1 MMQQQPKKNIIVIDD
16 NAPLLAELG
25 SMFERG
31 GWSVTLCGDGSSAI
45 RNVMSRPYEA
55 VLIDF
60 SLPDIRGHVITE
72 TLRTIMP
79 RACIIGMSF
88 LDREEEFLAAG
99 ADTFFLKPFD
109 VGEVNRIA
117 GIHRS
122 REGDRD

>member
-1 MMQQQPKKNIIVIDD
+1 MDQQPKKTIIVIDD
-16 NAPLLAELG
+16 NAPLLRELG
-25 SMFERG
+25 SMLERG

-45 RNVMSRPYEA
+45 RSVMSRSFEA

-72 TLRTIMP
+72 TIRTIMP

-88 LDREEEFLAAG
+88 LDREYEFLAAG

-109 VGEVNRIA
+109 IDEVDRIA
-117 GIHRS
+117 GLHGS
-122 REGDRD
+122 RTGDMD

>member
-1 MMQQQPKKNIIVIDD
+1 MNHQRKKTIIVVDD

-25 SMFERG
+25 SMLENS
-31 GWSVTLCGDGSSAI
+31 GWSVMLCGDGSSAI
-45 RNVMSRPYEA
+45 RNVMSRSYEA

-60 SLPDIRGHVITE
+60 SLPDIRGHVVTE

-88 LDREEEFLAAG
+88 RDREEEFLAAG

-109 VGEVNRIA
+109 IAEVTRIA
-117 GIHRS
+117 GIHGSRRS
-122 REGDRD
+122 DMA